1 MSRFYCRD
9 NKSGAMDSTTF
20 SIELGNANSKPFKS
34 IDRVTWSDIPPF
46 AVLTGLNGSGK
57 TQFLQALAYKLVGA
71 TYQQQA
77 DLNAMPIQTSG
88 VDIGPH
94 EVAYLPSSESS
105 FRVTSINISNI
116 VNAKHA
122 FLEQLKPQ
130 QTQHDINRQILREM
144 VERKFGF
151 KVSHQITPEQV
162 AKLPDDYLFMLE
174 YNDVSAGLGHVFYG
188 YQVRR
193 AELLMD
199 GQTEEQ
205 VTKTLGPPPWQ
216 FVNDALA
223 AAEFDYQIVPP
234 NNKLLMNYV
243 VRVKAIGS
251 KYDVDLNDLSSGEK
265 IILRTILW
273 LYNTRVNNIFPKLF
287 LLDEPDAYIHP
298 SMTRQFIDALK
309 GVLVDNYNV
318 RVILTTHS
326 PSTVA
331 LAPEESLFVMS
342 REHPRIRRPTTK
354 AEAIGMLTSGLV
366 IVSPGTRFVIVEDEH
381 DATFYCAIRDV
392 LADQGPSRDPKSLRP
407 APSLVFMPASTGKG
421 FRR

>member
-1 MSRFYCRD
+1 
-9 NKSGAMDSTTF
+9 MDSTRF

-94 EVAYLPSSESS
+94 EVAYLPSSESN

-122 FLEQLKPQ
+122 FLEQLKSQ
-130 QTQHDINRQILREM
+130 QTQHDINRLILREM

-151 KVSHQITPEQV
+151 KVGHQITPEQI

-193 AELLMD
+193 AEMLMD

-216 FVNDALA
+216 FVNDALT
-223 AAEFDYQIVPP
+223 AAEFGYQIVPP
-234 NNKLLMNYV
+234 NNKLLTNYV

-251 KYDVDLNDLSSGEK
+251 KYDMDLNDLSSGEK

-287 LLDEPDAYIHP
+287 LLDEPDAYLHP
-298 SMTRQFIDALK
+298 SMTRQFIDVLK
-309 GVLVDNYNV
+309 RG
-318 RVILTTHS
+318 
-326 PSTVA
+326 A
-331 LAPEESLFVMS
+331 C
-342 REHPRIRRPTTK
+342 
-354 AEAIGMLTSGLV
+354 G
-366 IVSPGTRFVIVEDEH
+366 
-381 DATFYCAIRDV
+381 
-392 LADQGPSRDPKSLRP
+392 
-407 APSLVFMPASTGKG
+407 
-421 FRR
+421 